1 MHNEIAIQ
9 AGDVWL
15 HTRLSHATGD
25 RALVLIAERS
35 AAKMR
40 DSRDA
45 YIAAALNAAGF
56 ATLQVALL
64 SRAEEQKAPDTW
76 RNVSLLATRL
86 LAVAEWMRHQPAW
99 EERPA
104 GLLAHGEAAAA
115 MIRAASRCDGVLA
128 ALASRSGRPDL
139 AGAEPLRELAQ
150 PLLLLVGGNDS
161 TGVDVNRQA
170 QRLLK
175 CANEFVALPGASQNF
190 EEPGMLDQ
198 AARRVVA
205 WFERTLGG
213 ASPAP

>member
-1 MHNEIAIQ
+1 MHSEIAIQ

-15 HTRLSHATGD
+15 HSRLSHAAGD
-25 RALVLIAERS
+25 RALVLVAERS

-64 SRAEEQKAPDTW
+64 SRVEEQKAPDTW

-86 LAVAEWMRHQPAW
+86 LAVAEWVRHQPAW

-115 MIRAASRCDGVLA
+115 MI
-128 ALASRSGRPDL
+128 
-139 AGAEPLRELAQ
+139 
-150 PLLLLVGGNDS
+150 
-161 TGVDVNRQA
+161 
-170 QRLLK
+170 
-175 CANEFVALPGASQNF
+175 
-190 EEPGMLDQ
+190 
-198 AARRVVA
+198 
-205 WFERTLGG
+205 
-213 ASPAP
+213 